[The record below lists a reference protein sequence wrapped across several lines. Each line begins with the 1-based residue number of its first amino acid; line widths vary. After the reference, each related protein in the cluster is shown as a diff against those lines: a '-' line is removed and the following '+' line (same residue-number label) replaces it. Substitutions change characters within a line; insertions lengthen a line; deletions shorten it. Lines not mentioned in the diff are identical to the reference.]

1 MAKNNYVASTNTPK
15 HSGAPAPVQVQ
26 SNQLV
31 TESPIVRPKSQQ
43 QPKPTSVNK
52 PKTTEKHENKRR
64 REDTHSFIE
73 GDGSAGTSML
83 DTSEMTVQHDK
94 LKQMIDHAVQDAI
107 GAAMK
112 VVSVRIEASL
122 KNIFTEHFEQA

>member
-1 MAKNNYVASTNTPK
+1 MELYPFSIQPIKGNNC
-15 HSGAPAPVQVQ
+15 G
-26 SNQLV
+26 LI
-31 TESPIVRPKSQQ
+31 PI
-43 QPKPTSVNK
+43 
-52 PKTTEKHENKRR
+52 
-64 REDTHSFIE
+64 
-73 GDGSAGTSML
+73 ML

-112 VVSVRIEASL
+112 VVSVRLEASL